1 MSSTA
6 VQASRKIV
14 KSILSRETPEG
25 AGAIVRRSIGTPQLR
40 NFTPFLMLDHF
51 NVGEGGFPD
60 HPHRGM
66 STITYM
72 LEGSFKHEDF
82 MGHAGT
88 INAGDLQFMTAGKG
102 ILHAEMPV
110 RGPGLPNPKG
120 LQLWVDLPKA
130 KRMTEA
136 SYQELKSSEIPS
148 AHPTSNTTIKVISGT
163 ALGNESEG
171 SVTSP
176 IKPPGGCW
184 IFDVTFKAK
193 GEQVFQAIPAG
204 WNAFAYTLEG
214 QTLIGGDS
222 SLTKPTDPFYTVVLS
237 AAEGEQGIRLESVSE
252 GSRLVLI
259 AGEPLDQEII
269 QYGPF
274 VMDTEQGI
282 RQAFQDFQMGV
293 NGFEKAR
300 GWQSEIG
307 KPLRG
312 A

>member
-6 VQASRKIV
+6 AQVSRKIA
-14 KSILSRETPEG
+14 KSVLSRETPEG

-51 NVGEGGFPD
+51 NVGEG
-60 HPHRGM
+60 
-66 STITYM
+66 
-72 LEGSFKHEDF
+72 GSFKHEDF

-130 KRMTEA
+130 KRMIDA

-163 ALGNESEG
+163 AQGNASEG

-184 IFDVTFKAK
+184 IFDVTFTAK
-193 GEQVFQAIPAG
+193 GEQIFQAIPPG

-222 SLTKPTDPFYTVVLS
+222 SLTKPTDPFYTVVLTS
-237 AAEGEQGIRLESVSE
+237 AEGEQGVGLKSVSD

-259 AGEPLDQEII
+259 AGEPLDQEIV
-269 QYGPF
+269 QHGPF
-274 VMDTEQGI
+274 VMDTQQGI

>member
-88 INAGDLQFMTAGKG
+88 INAG
-102 ILHAEMPV
+102 
-110 RGPGLPNPKG
+110 

-148 AHPTSNTTIKVISGT
+148 THPTSNTTIKVISGT

-237 AAEGEQGIRLESVSE
+237 SAEGEQGIRLELVSE